1 MGDQQMLSGERH
13 SSMKRLLGAL
23 VIAATTA
30 TAVAGCSSSSP
41 APESA
46 TATPSS
52 GGTTKGSGKVS
63 VLYAGSLVKL
73 METKIGPDFTKN
85 TGYDFS
91 GFGAG
96 STGLANQIKGKVR
109 KGDVFVSASPAADKL
124 LQGQANGNWVSWYI
138 TFGSSKLVLG
148 INPKSR
154 FANDLKTKPWYDVI
168 TEPGFKVGF
177 TDPRTD
183 PKGKF
188 TAQAL
193 AEAGKAHPALNKI
206 AASPKNVFL
215 EETLVADLQTGQ
227 LDAGFFYASEAKTAN
242 ISTVPLTGTDLGAK
256 YTVTVLKN
264 APNAAGATAFVKYL
278 LGAQVQGIFKDAA
291 FTVAD
296 PPKATGTVPAG
307 LLPAK

>member
-1 MGDQQMLSGERH
+1 
-13 SSMKRLLGAL
+13 MKRVLGTLA
-23 VIAATTA
+23 IAATTA
-30 TAVAGCSSSSP
+30 TVAAGCSSSS
-41 APESA
+41 
-46 TATPSS
+46 TATGSSKAAPGSSSTAGSSSS
-52 GGTTKGSGKVS
+52 GETRGSGAVN

-73 METKIGPDFTKN
+73 METEIGPDFTKS
-85 TGYDFS
+85 TGYKFT
-91 GFGAG
+91 GFGSG

-124 LQGQANGNWVSWYI
+124 LQGDANGNWVSWYI

-148 INPKSR
+148 INPKSK
-154 FANDLKTKPWYDVI
+154 FASDLKTKAWYDVI
-168 TEPGFKVGF
+168 AEPGFKVGF
-177 TDPRTD
+177 TDPKTD

-193 AEAGKAHPALNKI
+193 TETGKAHPALNKI
-206 AASPKNVFL
+206 ASSTKNVFP
-215 EETLVADLQTGQ
+215 EETLVADLQSGQ
-227 LDAGFFYASEAKTAN
+227 LDAGFFYTSEAKTAN
-242 ISTVPLTGTDLGAK
+242 IQTVPLTGTNLGAK
-256 YTVTVLKN
+256 YTVTVLKD